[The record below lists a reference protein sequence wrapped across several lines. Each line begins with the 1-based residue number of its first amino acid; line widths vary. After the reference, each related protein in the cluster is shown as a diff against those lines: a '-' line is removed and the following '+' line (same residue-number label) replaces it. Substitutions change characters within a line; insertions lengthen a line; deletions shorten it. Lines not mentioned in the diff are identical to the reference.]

1 MTTYPT
7 FPDFKPLALEDR
19 DTLHRRLWQYQPETS
34 ELTFINLF
42 IWREY
47 YNFQWSL
54 DGDCLLI
61 VAACKEA
68 PFALQPIGPA
78 PRRTVVRD
86 VLDWLRDVRGVTA
99 PSMERVDR
107 RLADELQ
114 DCHEFVVEP
123 VRAHFDYVYRSE
135 DLGSLEGRKYSK
147 KRNHINQFLHTYA
160 YTYAPITPSLTADCL
175 ALAEVWCEQ
184 RLCEDDISLLHEFR
198 GIRDALNHFAPL
210 QLEGGAILIEGKV
223 QAFALGERLNETTA
237 VVHIE
242 KANPAF
248 KGIYPLITQ
257 QFSAQRWQGKVAYI
271 NREQDL
277 GDPGLRQAKESYYP
291 DHLVEKFSVRFAS

>member
-7 FPDFKPLALEDR
+7 FPDFRPFTLADR
-19 DTLHRRLWQYQPETS
+19 DILHQRLWQYQPNTS

-47 YNFQWSL
+47 YNLQWSIN
-54 DGDCLLI
+54 GDCLLL
-61 VAACKEA
+61 VADLEEKS
-68 PFALQPIGPA
+68 FAFQPVGLA
-78 PRRTVVRD
+78 SRTGVLRD
-86 VLDWLRDVRGVTA
+86 VLYWLRDARGVA
-99 PSMERVDR
+99 SPSVERADR

-114 DCHEFVVEP
+114 GTKEFVVEP
-123 VRAHFDYVYRSE
+123 ARAHFDYVYRSE
-135 DLGSLEGRKYSK
+135 DLGSLAGRKYSK
-147 KRNHINQFLHTYA
+147 KRNHINQFIRSYA
-160 YTYAPITPSLTADCL
+160 FTYAPITPSLTDDCL

-198 GIRDALNHFAPL
+198 GIRDALKSFAAL
-210 QLEGGAILIEGKV
+210 ELEGGAIVVDGNV
-223 QAFALGERLNETTA
+223 QAFSLGEMMNETTA

-242 KANPAF
+242 KANPEF
-248 KGIYPLITQ
+248 KGIYPMITQ
-257 QFSAQRWQGKVAYI
+257 QFSEQRWQGKVAYI

-291 DHLVEKFSVRFAS
+291 DHLVEKFSVRLA

>member
-7 FPDFKPLALEDR
+7 FPDFKPLVLEDR
-19 DTLHRRLWQYQPETS
+19 DRVHQRLWQYQPDTS

-47 YNFQWSL
+47 YNFHWSI
-54 DGDCLLI
+54 DDDCLLI
-61 VAACKEA
+61 VADREEE
-68 PFALQPIGPA
+68 PFALPPVGLGPRGA
-78 PRRTVVRD
+78 AARD
-86 VLDWLRDVRGVTA
+86 VLYWLREARGVAA
-99 PSMERVDR
+99 PAIERADR

-114 DCHEFVVEP
+114 GCQDFVIEP

-135 DLGSLEGRKYSK
+135 DLGTLAGRKYSK
-147 KRNHINQFLHTYA
+147 KRNHISQFLRAYA
-160 YTYAPITPSLTADCL
+160 YTYAPITPSLTDDCL

-198 GIRDALNHFAPL
+198 GIRDALNHFDTL
-210 QLEGGAILIEGKV
+210 QLEGGALIIDGKV
-223 QAFALGERLNETTA
+223 QAFSLGELLNETTA

-242 KANPAF
+242 KANPEF
-248 KGIYPLITQ
+248 KGIYPMITQ
-257 QFSAQRWQGKVAYI
+257 QFSEQRWQGKVAYI

-277 GDPGLRQAKESYYP
+277 GDPGLRQAKESYFP
-291 DHLVEKFSVRFAS
+291 DHLVEKFSVRLA

>member
-7 FPDFKPLALEDR
+7 FPDFKPLVLEDR
-19 DTLHRRLWQYQPETS
+19 DTLHQRLWQYQPNTS

-47 YNFQWSL
+47 YNFHWSVV
-54 DGDCLLI
+54 GDCLLI
-61 VAACKEA
+61 VADREEE
-68 PFALQPIGPA
+68 PFALQPIGPS
-78 PRRTVVRD
+78 PRGAAARD
-86 VLDWLRDVRGVTA
+86 LLYWLRDTRGVA
-99 PSMERVDR
+99 SPSIERADQ

-114 DCHEFVVEP
+114 GCGEFVIEP

-135 DLGSLEGRKYSK
+135 DLGSLAGRKYSK
-147 KRNHINQFLHTYA
+147 KRNHINQFLRSYA
-160 YTYAPITPSLTADCL
+160 FTYAPITPSLTDDCL

-198 GIRDALNHFAPL
+198 GIRDALDNFDAL
-210 QLEGGAILIEGKV
+210 QLEGGAILVDGKV
-223 QAFALGERLNETTA
+223 QAFSLGEILNETTA

-242 KANPAF
+242 KANPEF
-248 KGIYPLITQ
+248 KGIYPMITQ
-257 QFSAQRWQGKVAYI
+257 QFSEQRWQGKVDYI

-277 GDPGLRQAKESYYP
+277 GDPGLRQAKESYFP
-291 DHLVEKFSVRFAS
+291 DHLVEKYSVRLA